1 MSEQT
6 VDISV
11 LAPAYNEQECL
22 PELCR
27 ALNETLSGMGR
38 SYEIIIA
45 NDGSTDD
52 SLSILRELKNKIPQL
67 RVLSLSQRSGQ
78 TAAMEAGFEA
88 ARGKYVVTIDADLQ
102 NDPADIPA
110 MIELLEADKADLVT
124 GHRHK
129 RQDNWLRLVSTKIA
143 NGVRNRL
150 LHETVADSACALKA
164 YKREIIPKLKLFDG
178 LHRFFTS
185 IVKMNGFRVL
195 EIPVNH
201 RPRTKGQ
208 AKYGMW
214 NRAFC
219 SLRAAFAVRWMQKHT
234 LNYEVKELEA
244 EGLQTN
250 FDVSAG
256 NGITESVK

>member
-1 MSEQT
+1 MIEQS
-6 VDISV
+6 VEISV
-11 LAPAYNEQECL
+11 LAPSYNEQECL

-27 ALNETLSGMGR
+27 ALNETLGSMGK
-38 SYEIIIA
+38 SYEIIIVD
-45 NDGSTDD
+45 DGSTDD
-52 SLSILRELKNKIPQL
+52 SLSILKGFKSEIPQL

-110 MIELLEADKADLVT
+110 MIELLEADKADMVT

-129 RQDNWLRLVSTKIA
+129 RQDSWLRLVSTKIA

-150 LHETVADSACALKA
+150 LHETVADSACSLKA

-178 LHRFFTS
+178 LHRFLTS
-185 IVKMNGFRVL
+185 IVKMNGFRLL

-208 AKYGMW
+208 AKYGLW
-214 NRAFC
+214 NRVFR
-219 SLRAAFAVRWMQKHT
+219 SLRAAFAIRWMQRHVMV
-234 LNYEVKELEA
+234 YEVKELE
-244 EGLQTN
+244 
-250 FDVSAG
+250 D
-256 NGITESVK
+256 

>member
-1 MSEQT
+1 MIEQS

-11 LAPAYNEQECL
+11 LAPAYNERECL

-27 ALNETLSGMGR
+27 ALNETLGGMGK
-38 SYEIIIA
+38 SYEIIIVD
-45 NDGSTDD
+45 DGSTDD
-52 SLSILRELKNKIPQL
+52 SLAILKGLKGEIRRL
-67 RVLSLSQRSGQ
+67 RVLSLCRRSGQ

-110 MIELLEADKADLVT
+110 MIELLEADKADMVT

-129 RQDNWLRLVSTKIA
+129 RQDNWLRRFSTRVA

-150 LHETVADSACALKA
+150 LHETIADSACALKA
-164 YKREIIPKLKLFDG
+164 YKRQIIPRLKLFDG
-178 LHRFFTS
+178 LHRFLPT
-185 IVKMNGFRVL
+185 IAKMNGFRVL

-201 RPRTKGQ
+201 RPRTLGQ

-214 NRAFC
+214 NRVFR
-219 SLRAAFAVRWMQKHT
+219 SLRAAFAVRWRQRHT
-234 LNYEVKELEA
+234 LNYEVKE
-244 EGLQTN
+244 
-250 FDVSAG
+250 
-256 NGITESVK
+256 VKDEDRT

>member
-1 MSEQT
+1 MSERT

-11 LAPAYNEQECL
+11 LAPAYNEQESL

-27 ALNETLSGMGR
+27 ALNETLSGTGK

-45 NDGSTDD
+45 DDGSTDD
-52 SLSILRELKNKIPQL
+52 SLSILKGLKSKIPQL
-67 RVLSLSQRSGQ
+67 RVLSLSRRSGQ
-78 TAAMEAGFEA
+78 TAAMEAGFRA

-110 MIELLEADKADLVT
+110 MSELLETDKADMVN

-129 RQDNWLRLVSTKIA
+129 RQDSWLRLVSTKIA
-143 NGVRNRL
+143 NSVRNRL
-150 LHETVADSACALKA
+150 LHESVADSACSLKA
-164 YKREIIPKLKLFDG
+164 YKREIIPTLKLFDG
-178 LHRFFTS
+178 LHRFLTS

-201 RPRTKGQ
+201 RPRTRGQ

-234 LNYEVKELEA
+234 LIYDVKELNSE
-244 EGLQTN
+244 
-250 FDVSAG
+250 D
-256 NGITESVK
+256 